1 MASSK
6 ASQYCIS
13 AWALI
18 FKPMKRGAKIF
29 LFCFCCFAFIGCDRV
44 TKDAA
49 KEHLKNKEAASYFHD
64 TIRLQYVENTG
75 AALNLGDDLPK
86 TISLIL
92 LSLIPL
98 ALLLILSGYT
108 IKNSRDIQPLK
119 IFLLSMIVAGGI
131 GNIIDRIFNDR
142 HVPDFIN
149 IGINNLRTGIF
160 NVADVCVTM
169 GVIGL
174 ILVYRN
180 KFLPG
185 IVKE

>member
-1 MASSK
+1 
-6 ASQYCIS
+6 
-13 AWALI
+13 
-18 FKPMKRGAKIF
+18 MKRSVKIF
-29 LFCFCCFAFIGCDRV
+29 LFCFCCLAFIGCDRA
-44 TKDAA
+44 TKEVA
-49 KEHLKNKEAASYFHD
+49 KDHLKDKEALSYLHD

-75 AALNLGDDLPK
+75 AAMSLGDELPK
-86 TISLIL
+86 TISIIVLSIL
-92 LSLIPL
+92 PL

-108 IKNSRDIQPLK
+108 IKNSRDIQPGK

-160 NVADVCVTM
+160 NVADMCVTM

-174 ILVYRN
+174 IVIYRN
-180 KFLPG
+180 KFLPTA
-185 IVKE
+185 VKNRNGE